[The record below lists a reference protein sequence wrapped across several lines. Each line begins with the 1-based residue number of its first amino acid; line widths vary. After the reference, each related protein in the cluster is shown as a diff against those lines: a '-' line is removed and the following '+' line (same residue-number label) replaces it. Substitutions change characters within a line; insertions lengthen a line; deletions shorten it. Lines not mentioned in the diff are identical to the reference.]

1 MSSDAL
7 LFEAA
12 ADDLVKVSVVPADA
26 ETSPVSKVTVTAST
40 IAGKTLEGVY
50 RIPVQTSTD
59 GSLWD
64 EDIVLTFTPGS
75 PDGQGGGGSW
85 GTPLATVG
93 SSGNSCGTLN
103 VGVMLL
109 LCAAVILKGKR

>member
-12 ADDLVKVSVVPADA
+12 ADDLVKVSVVPSDA
-26 ETSPVSKVTVTAST
+26 ETSPVSKVTVKAST

-64 EDIVLTFTPGS
+64 KDIVLRFAPGS
-75 PDGQGGGGSW
+75 PDGRGGEGSW
-85 GTPLATVG
+85 GTPVATVG
-93 SSGNSCGTLN
+93 SSGNSCGTLD
-103 VGVMLL
+103 GGIMLL
-109 LCAAVILKGKR
+109 LCAVMILKGKR